1 MFQVRDVPADPSCP
15 DVLVVG
21 AGPAG
26 SIAALVLARAGV
38 RVRLVDRAR
47 FPRPKLCGDTLN
59 PGALAL
65 LDSLGASSGVRARA
79 LAVTGMTVTGP
90 NGARIAGEYAPP
102 VRGAAITRHDLDVLL
117 L

>member
-1 MFQVRDVPADPSCP
+1 MSASPV

-38 RVRLVDRAR
+38 RVRMIDRAQ
-47 FPRPKLCGDTLN
+47 FPRAKLCGDTLN

-65 LDSLGASSGVRARA
+65 LDALGVGKQVRERA
-79 LAVTGMTVTGP
+79 LPVSGMTVTGP
-90 NGARIAGEYAPP
+90 GGASVTADYAAPL
-102 VRGAAITRHDLDVLL
+102 VGAAIGRSDLDLL
-117 L
+117 PVAAAAAA